1 MFPLNLHQTTY
12 QLNTGVQLR
21 KPSHLRPMQGWGIY
35 NQIREFAFVRRSNS
49 MEFNFLQR
57 ETILRRMQI
66 FNFYSLMNM
75 EMAMNVEV
83 GKLG

>member
-1 MFPLNLHQTTY
+1 
-12 QLNTGVQLR
+12 
-21 KPSHLRPMQGWGIY
+21 
-35 NQIREFAFVRRSNS
+35 